1 MKLVIK
7 PEVKRLI
14 LFWVGSLIVLPILV
28 HNSDTRFNQNI
39 DYAIDAVF
47 ILLAI
52 HLAFVAGWVAF
63 GMMTKERA
71 STFMK
76 MMKLDMDKM
85 QRECDCPECNPP
97 VEKEDDSFF
106 NDEKFDYIEHIGIK
120 PKKDD

>member
-14 LFWVGSLIVLPILV
+14 LFWVASLVVLPILV